1 MCCFFFFCILFLMTK
16 RNDRYFHNVVMILKQ
31 NVGLKVRERRF
42 LKHNVG
48 TVFGSVDF

>member
-1 MCCFFFFCILFLMTK
+1 MTK
-16 RNDRYFHNVVMILKQ
+16 RNGGFSHDVVMILKQ

>member
-1 MCCFFFFCILFLMTK
+1 MTK
-16 RNDRYFHNVVMILKQ
+16 RNDRFFHNVVMILKQ